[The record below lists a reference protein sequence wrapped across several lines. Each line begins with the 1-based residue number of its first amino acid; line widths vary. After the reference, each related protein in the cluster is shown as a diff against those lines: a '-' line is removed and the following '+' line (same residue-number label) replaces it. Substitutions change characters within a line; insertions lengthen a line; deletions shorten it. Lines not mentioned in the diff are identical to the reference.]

1 MATTIET
8 ALKRFASA
16 TMLMKIVVIN
26 IAVFL
31 VLNIISIVMIFAGE
45 ESGRFIVEQWVAMP
59 GNFGR
64 LARHAWTPLSYM
76 FSQIEPLHLIFN
88 MLWLYWF
95 GIVFQ
100 LLSTPK
106 RMIGLYLLGGLGGAA
121 LYLLAVNTIPYFAG
135 HGGLLIGSSASVIA
149 IVTATAIM
157 APDYRM
163 NLLFLGAVSLK
174 WIAIVTIGIDLLS
187 VTGSNAGGH
196 IAHLGGAA
204 VGAIFALGLKRGHDI
219 TAPLNSLIDAIVN
232 LFRRRPKVRIES
244 FTFYVFVFSCEIFR
258 TEIESGSRDDT
269 SQAHTFLCV
278 IFSCFD
284 SRILRVGYGMPGSPN
299 ERSSYR

>member
-174 WIAIVTIGIDLLS
+174 WIAIVTIGIDLVS

-232 LFRRRPKVRIES
+232 LFRRRPKVRPAR
-244 FTFYVFVFSCEIFR
+244 FR
-258 TEIESGSRDDT
+258 ASGAPSAPRPKAPSAASAADQAELDNILDKIKKSGYSSLTADERARLFDVSR
-269 SQAHTFLCV
+269 
-278 IFSCFD
+278 
-284 SRILRVGYGMPGSPN
+284 RIK
-299 ERSSYR
+299 

>member
-163 NLLFLGAVSLK
+163 SLLFLGAVSLK

-232 LFRRRPKVRIES
+232 LFRRRPKVRPAR
-244 FTFYVFVFSCEIFR
+244 FR
-258 TEIESGSRDDT
+258 ASGAPSAPRPKAPSAASAADQAELDNILDKIKKSGYSSLTADERARLFDVSR
-269 SQAHTFLCV
+269 
-278 IFSCFD
+278 
-284 SRILRVGYGMPGSPN
+284 RIK
-299 ERSSYR
+299 

>member
-121 LYLLAVNTIPYFAG
+121 LYLLTVNTIPYFAG

-232 LFRRRPKVRIES
+232 LFRRRPKVRPAR
-244 FTFYVFVFSCEIFR
+244 FR
-258 TEIESGSRDDT
+258 ASGAPSAPRPKAPSAASAADQAELDNILDKIKKSGYSSLTADERARLFDVSR
-269 SQAHTFLCV
+269 
-278 IFSCFD
+278 
-284 SRILRVGYGMPGSPN
+284 RIK
-299 ERSSYR
+299 

>member
-219 TAPLNSLIDAIVN
+219 TAPLNSLIDSIVN
-232 LFRRRPKVRIES
+232 LFRRRPKVRPAR
-244 FTFYVFVFSCEIFR
+244 FR
-258 TEIESGSRDDT
+258 ASGAPSAPRPKAPSAASAADQAELDKILDKIKKSGYSSLTADERARLFDVSR
-269 SQAHTFLCV
+269 
-278 IFSCFD
+278 
-284 SRILRVGYGMPGSPN
+284 RIK
-299 ERSSYR
+299 

>member
-31 VLNIISIVMIFAGE
+31 VLNIILIVMIFAGE

-232 LFRRRPKVRIES
+232 LFRRRPKVRPAR
-244 FTFYVFVFSCEIFR
+244 FR
-258 TEIESGSRDDT
+258 ASGAPSAPRPKAPSAASAADQAELDNILDKIKKSGYSSLTADERARLFDVSR
-269 SQAHTFLCV
+269 
-278 IFSCFD
+278 
-284 SRILRVGYGMPGSPN
+284 RIK
-299 ERSSYR
+299 

>member
-26 IAVFL
+26 VAVFL

-232 LFRRRPKVRIES
+232 LFRRRPKVHPARFRASAAPSAPRPKAPSAASAADQAELDKILDKIKKSGYSSLTADERARLFDVSRRIK
-244 FTFYVFVFSCEIFR
+244 
-258 TEIESGSRDDT
+258 
-269 SQAHTFLCV
+269 
-278 IFSCFD
+278 
-284 SRILRVGYGMPGSPN
+284 
-299 ERSSYR
+299 

>member
-26 IAVFL
+26 VAVFL

-121 LYLLAVNTIPYFAG
+121 LYLLAVNTIPYFTG

-232 LFRRRPKVRIES
+232 LFRRRPKVRPS
-244 FTFYVFVFSCEIFR
+244 RFR
-258 TEIESGSRDDT
+258 ASGAPSAPRPKVPSAASAADQAELDKILDKIKKSGYSSLTADERARLFDVSR
-269 SQAHTFLCV
+269 
-278 IFSCFD
+278 
-284 SRILRVGYGMPGSPN
+284 RIK
-299 ERSSYR
+299 

>member
-232 LFRRRPKVRIES
+232 LFRRRPKVRPAR
-244 FTFYVFVFSCEIFR
+244 FR
-258 TEIESGSRDDT
+258 ASGAPSAPRPKAPSAASAADQAELDKILDKIKKSGYSSLTADERARLFDVSR
-269 SQAHTFLCV
+269 
-278 IFSCFD
+278 
-284 SRILRVGYGMPGSPN
+284 RIK
-299 ERSSYR
+299 

>member
-26 IAVFL
+26 VAVFL

-121 LYLLAVNTIPYFAG
+121 LYLLAVNSLPYFAG

-232 LFRRRPKVRIES
+232 LFRRRPKVRPAR
-244 FTFYVFVFSCEIFR
+244 FR
-258 TEIESGSRDDT
+258 ASAAPSAPRPKAPSAASAADQAELDKILDKIKKSGYSSLTADERARLFDVSR
-269 SQAHTFLCV
+269 
-278 IFSCFD
+278 
-284 SRILRVGYGMPGSPN
+284 RIK
-299 ERSSYR
+299 

>member
-121 LYLLAVNTIPYFAG
+121 LYLLAVNTVPYFAG

-232 LFRRRPKVRIES
+232 LFRRRPKVRPS
-244 FTFYVFVFSCEIFR
+244 RFR
-258 TEIESGSRDDT
+258 TSGAPSAPRPKAPSAASAADQAELDKILDKIKKSGYSSLTADERARLFDVSR
-269 SQAHTFLCV
+269 
-278 IFSCFD
+278 
-284 SRILRVGYGMPGSPN
+284 RIK
-299 ERSSYR
+299 

>member
-204 VGAIFALGLKRGHDI
+204 VGAIFALGLKHGHDI
-219 TAPLNSLIDAIVN
+219 TAPLNSLIDVIVN
-232 LFRRRPKVRIES
+232 LFRRRPKVRPAR
-244 FTFYVFVFSCEIFR
+244 FR
-258 TEIESGSRDDT
+258 ASGAPSAPRPKAPSAASAADQAELDNILDKIKKSGYSSLTADERARLFDVSR
-269 SQAHTFLCV
+269 
-278 IFSCFD
+278 
-284 SRILRVGYGMPGSPN
+284 RIK
-299 ERSSYR
+299 

>member
-232 LFRRRPKVRIES
+232 LFRRRPKVRPS
-244 FTFYVFVFSCEIFR
+244 RFR
-258 TEIESGSRDDT
+258 TSGAPSAPRPKAPSAASAADQAELDKILDKIKKSGYSSLTADERARLFDVSR
-269 SQAHTFLCV
+269 
-278 IFSCFD
+278 
-284 SRILRVGYGMPGSPN
+284 RIK
-299 ERSSYR
+299 

>member
-59 GNFGR
+59 GSFGR

-232 LFRRRPKVRIES
+232 LFRRRPKVRPAR
-244 FTFYVFVFSCEIFR
+244 FR
-258 TEIESGSRDDT
+258 ASGAPSAPRPKAPSAASAADQAELDNILDKIKKSGYSSLTADERARLFDVSR
-269 SQAHTFLCV
+269 
-278 IFSCFD
+278 
-284 SRILRVGYGMPGSPN
+284 RIK
-299 ERSSYR
+299 

>member
-196 IAHLGGAA
+196 IAPLGGAA
-204 VGAIFALGLKRGHDI
+204 VGAIFARGLKRGHDI

-232 LFRRRPKVRIES
+232 LFRRRPKVRPAR
-244 FTFYVFVFSCEIFR
+244 FR
-258 TEIESGSRDDT
+258 ASGAPSAPRPKAPSAASAADQAELDNILDKIKKSGYSSLTADERARLFDVSR
-269 SQAHTFLCV
+269 
-278 IFSCFD
+278 
-284 SRILRVGYGMPGSPN
+284 RIK
-299 ERSSYR
+299 

>member
-232 LFRRRPKVRIES
+232 LFRRRPKVRPTRFKS
-244 FTFYVFVFSCEIFR
+244 
-258 TEIESGSRDDT
+258 SGASSAPRQKAPSAASAADQAELDKILDKIKKSGYSSLTADERARLFDVSR
-269 SQAHTFLCV
+269 
-278 IFSCFD
+278 
-284 SRILRVGYGMPGSPN
+284 RIK
-299 ERSSYR
+299 

>member
-45 ESGRFIVEQWVAMP
+45 ESGRFTVEQWVAMP

-232 LFRRRPKVRIES
+232 LFRRRPKVRPAR
-244 FTFYVFVFSCEIFR
+244 FR
-258 TEIESGSRDDT
+258 ASGAPSAPRPKAPSAASAADQAELDNILDKIKKSGYSSLTADERARLFDVSR
-269 SQAHTFLCV
+269 
-278 IFSCFD
+278 
-284 SRILRVGYGMPGSPN
+284 RIK
-299 ERSSYR
+299 

>member
-26 IAVFL
+26 VAVFL

-157 APDYRM
+157 APDYRI

-232 LFRRRPKVRIES
+232 LFRRRPKVRPARFKSSAAPSAPRPKAPSAASAADQAELDKILDK
-244 FTFYVFVFSCEIFR
+244 IKK
-258 TEIESGSRDDT
+258 SGYSSLTADERARLFDVSR
-269 SQAHTFLCV
+269 
-278 IFSCFD
+278 
-284 SRILRVGYGMPGSPN
+284 RIK
-299 ERSSYR
+299 

>member
-100 LLSTPK
+100 LMSTPK

-121 LYLLAVNTIPYFAG
+121 LYLLAVNTVPYFAG

-196 IAHLGGAA
+196 IAHLGGAV

-232 LFRRRPKVRIES
+232 LFRRRPKVRPAR
-244 FTFYVFVFSCEIFR
+244 FR
-258 TEIESGSRDDT
+258 ASGAPSAPRPKAPSAASAADQAELDNILDKIKKSGYSSLTADERARLFDVSR
-269 SQAHTFLCV
+269 
-278 IFSCFD
+278 
-284 SRILRVGYGMPGSPN
+284 RIK
-299 ERSSYR
+299 

>member
-196 IAHLGGAA
+196 IAHLGGTA

-232 LFRRRPKVRIES
+232 LFRRRPKVRPAR
-244 FTFYVFVFSCEIFR
+244 FR
-258 TEIESGSRDDT
+258 ASGAPSAPRPKAPSAASAADQAELDNILDKIKKSGYSSLTADERARLFDVSR
-269 SQAHTFLCV
+269 
-278 IFSCFD
+278 
-284 SRILRVGYGMPGSPN
+284 RIK
-299 ERSSYR
+299 

>member
-232 LFRRRPKVRIES
+232 LFRRRPKVRP
-244 FTFYVFVFSCEIFR
+244 TRFR
-258 TEIESGSRDDT
+258 ASGAPSAPRPKAPSAASAADQAELDNILDKIKKSGYSSLTADERARLFDVSR
-269 SQAHTFLCV
+269 
-278 IFSCFD
+278 
-284 SRILRVGYGMPGSPN
+284 RIK
-299 ERSSYR
+299 

>member
-64 LARHAWTPLSYM
+64 LARHAWTSLSYM

-232 LFRRRPKVRIES
+232 LFRRRPKVRPAR
-244 FTFYVFVFSCEIFR
+244 FR
-258 TEIESGSRDDT
+258 ASGAPSAPRPKAPSAASAADQAELDKILDKIKKSGYSSLTADERARLFDVSR
-269 SQAHTFLCV
+269 
-278 IFSCFD
+278 
-284 SRILRVGYGMPGSPN
+284 RIK
-299 ERSSYR
+299 

>member
-76 FSQIEPLHLIFN
+76 FCQIEPLHLIFN
-88 MLWLYWF
+88 ILWLYWF

-106 RMIGLYLLGGLGGAA
+106 RMIGLCSEVSEARRSIFSQS
-121 LYLLAVNTIPYFAG
+121 TPSPI
-135 HGGLLIGSSASVIA
+135 SQ
-149 IVTATAIM
+149 ATADFSSVL
-157 APDYRM
+157 AP
-163 NLLFLGAVSLK
+163 
-174 WIAIVTIGIDLLS
+174 
-187 VTGSNAGGH
+187 
-196 IAHLGGAA
+196 
-204 VGAIFALGLKRGHDI
+204 
-219 TAPLNSLIDAIVN
+219 
-232 LFRRRPKVRIES
+232 
-244 FTFYVFVFSCEIFR
+244 
-258 TEIESGSRDDT
+258 
-269 SQAHTFLCV
+269 
-278 IFSCFD
+278 
-284 SRILRVGYGMPGSPN
+284 
-299 ERSSYR
+299 RS

>member
-76 FSQIEPLHLIFN
+76 FSQMEPLHLIFN

-204 VGAIFALGLKRGHDI
+204 VGAIFALELKRGHDI
-219 TAPLNSLIDAIVN
+219 TVPLNSLIDAIVN
-232 LFRRRPKVRIES
+232 LFRRRPKVRPAR
-244 FTFYVFVFSCEIFR
+244 FR
-258 TEIESGSRDDT
+258 ASAAPSAPRPKAPSAASAADQAELDKILDKIKKSGYSSLTADERARLFDVSR
-269 SQAHTFLCV
+269 
-278 IFSCFD
+278 
-284 SRILRVGYGMPGSPN
+284 RIK
-299 ERSSYR
+299 

>member
-100 LLSTPK
+100 LMSTPK

-121 LYLLAVNTIPYFAG
+121 LYLLAVNTVPYFAG

-163 NLLFLGAVSLK
+163 NLPFLGAVSLK

-232 LFRRRPKVRIES
+232 LFRRRPKVRPAR
-244 FTFYVFVFSCEIFR
+244 FR
-258 TEIESGSRDDT
+258 ASGAPSAPRPKAPSAASAADQAELDNILDKIKKSGYSSLTADERARLFDVSR
-269 SQAHTFLCV
+269 
-278 IFSCFD
+278 
-284 SRILRVGYGMPGSPN
+284 RIK
-299 ERSSYR
+299 

>member
-26 IAVFL
+26 ITVFL

-232 LFRRRPKVRIES
+232 LFRRRPKVRPAR
-244 FTFYVFVFSCEIFR
+244 FR
-258 TEIESGSRDDT
+258 ASGAPSAPRPKAPSAASAADQAELDNILDKIKKSGYSSLTADERARLFDVSR
-269 SQAHTFLCV
+269 
-278 IFSCFD
+278 
-284 SRILRVGYGMPGSPN
+284 RIK
-299 ERSSYR
+299 

>member
-121 LYLLAVNTIPYFAG
+121 LYLLAVNAIPYFAG

-232 LFRRRPKVRIES
+232 LFRRRPKVRPAR
-244 FTFYVFVFSCEIFR
+244 FR
-258 TEIESGSRDDT
+258 ASGAPSAPRPKAPSAASAADQAELDNILDKIKKSGYSSLTADERARLFDVSR
-269 SQAHTFLCV
+269 
-278 IFSCFD
+278 
-284 SRILRVGYGMPGSPN
+284 RIK
-299 ERSSYR
+299 

>member
-26 IAVFL
+26 VAVFL

-59 GNFGR
+59 GNFVR

-232 LFRRRPKVRIES
+232 LFRRRPKVRPAR
-244 FTFYVFVFSCEIFR
+244 FR
-258 TEIESGSRDDT
+258 ASAAPSAPRPKAPSAASAADQAELDKILDKIKKSGYSSLTADERARLFDVSR
-269 SQAHTFLCV
+269 
-278 IFSCFD
+278 
-284 SRILRVGYGMPGSPN
+284 RIK
-299 ERSSYR
+299 

>member
-157 APDYRM
+157 TPDYRM

-232 LFRRRPKVRIES
+232 LFRRRPKVRPAR
-244 FTFYVFVFSCEIFR
+244 FR
-258 TEIESGSRDDT
+258 ASGAPSAPRPKAPSAASAADQAELDKILDKIKKSGYSSLTADERARLFDVSR
-269 SQAHTFLCV
+269 
-278 IFSCFD
+278 
-284 SRILRVGYGMPGSPN
+284 RIK
-299 ERSSYR
+299 

>member
-31 VLNIISIVMIFAGE
+31 ALNIISIVMIFAGE

-100 LLSTPK
+100 LMSTPK

-232 LFRRRPKVRIES
+232 LFRRRPKVRPAR
-244 FTFYVFVFSCEIFR
+244 FR
-258 TEIESGSRDDT
+258 ASGAPSAPRPKAPSAASAADQAELDNILDKIKKSGYSSLTADERARLFDVSR
-269 SQAHTFLCV
+269 
-278 IFSCFD
+278 
-284 SRILRVGYGMPGSPN
+284 RIK
-299 ERSSYR
+299 

>member
-26 IAVFL
+26 VAVFL

-45 ESGRFIVEQWVAMP
+45 EAGRFIVEQWVAMP

-219 TAPLNSLIDAIVN
+219 TAPLNSLINAIVN
-232 LFRRRPKVRIES
+232 LFSRRPKVRPAR
-244 FTFYVFVFSCEIFR
+244 FR
-258 TEIESGSRDDT
+258 ASGAPSAPRPKAPSAASAADQAELDKILDKIKKSGYSSLTADERARLFDVSR
-269 SQAHTFLCV
+269 
-278 IFSCFD
+278 
-284 SRILRVGYGMPGSPN
+284 RIK
-299 ERSSYR
+299 

>member
-26 IAVFL
+26 VAVFL

-45 ESGRFIVEQWVAMP
+45 ESGRFLVEQWVAMP

-106 RMIGLYLLGGLGGAA
+106 RMIGLYLLGGFGGAA

-232 LFRRRPKVRIES
+232 LFRRRPKVRPAR
-244 FTFYVFVFSCEIFR
+244 FR
-258 TEIESGSRDDT
+258 ASAAPSAPRPKAPSAASAADQAELDKILDKIKKSGYSSLTADERARLFDVSR
-269 SQAHTFLCV
+269 
-278 IFSCFD
+278 
-284 SRILRVGYGMPGSPN
+284 RIK
-299 ERSSYR
+299 

>member
-26 IAVFL
+26 VAVFL

-232 LFRRRPKVRIES
+232 LFRRRPKVRPAR
-244 FTFYVFVFSCEIFR
+244 FR
-258 TEIESGSRDDT
+258 ASGAPSAPRPKAPSAASAADQAELDNILDKIKKSGYSSLTADERARLFDVSR
-269 SQAHTFLCV
+269 
-278 IFSCFD
+278 
-284 SRILRVGYGMPGSPN
+284 RIK
-299 ERSSYR
+299 

>member
-232 LFRRRPKVRIES
+232 LFRRRPKVRPA
-244 FTFYVFVFSCEIFR
+244 CFR
-258 TEIESGSRDDT
+258 ASGAPSAPRPKAPSAASAADQAELDNILDKIKKSGYSSLTADERARLFDVSR
-269 SQAHTFLCV
+269 
-278 IFSCFD
+278 
-284 SRILRVGYGMPGSPN
+284 RIK
-299 ERSSYR
+299 

>member
-26 IAVFL
+26 VAVFL

-174 WIAIVTIGIDLLS
+174 WIAIATIGIDLLS

-232 LFRRRPKVRIES
+232 LFRRRPKVRPAR
-244 FTFYVFVFSCEIFR
+244 FR
-258 TEIESGSRDDT
+258 ASGAPSAPRPKAPSAASAADQAELDKILDKIKKSGYSSLTADERARLFDVSR
-269 SQAHTFLCV
+269 
-278 IFSCFD
+278 
-284 SRILRVGYGMPGSPN
+284 RIK
-299 ERSSYR
+299 

>member
-174 WIAIVTIGIDLLS
+174 WIAIATIGIDLLS

-232 LFRRRPKVRIES
+232 LFRRRPKVRPARFKS
-244 FTFYVFVFSCEIFR
+244 
-258 TEIESGSRDDT
+258 SGAPSAPRPKAPSAASAADQAELDKILDKIKKSGYSSLTADERARLFDVSR
-269 SQAHTFLCV
+269 
-278 IFSCFD
+278 
-284 SRILRVGYGMPGSPN
+284 RIK
-299 ERSSYR
+299 

>member
-106 RMIGLYLLGGLGGAA
+106 RMIVLYLLGGLGGAA

-232 LFRRRPKVRIES
+232 LFRRRPKVRPAR
-244 FTFYVFVFSCEIFR
+244 FR
-258 TEIESGSRDDT
+258 ASGAPSAPRPKAPSAASAADQAELDNILDKIKKSGYSSLTADERARLFDVSR
-269 SQAHTFLCV
+269 
-278 IFSCFD
+278 
-284 SRILRVGYGMPGSPN
+284 RIK
-299 ERSSYR
+299 

>member
-121 LYLLAVNTIPYFAG
+121 LYLLAVNSLPYFAG

-232 LFRRRPKVRIES
+232 LFRRRPKVRPAR
-244 FTFYVFVFSCEIFR
+244 FR
-258 TEIESGSRDDT
+258 ASGAPSAPRPKAPSAASAADQAELDNILDKIKKSGYSSLTADERARLFDVSR
-269 SQAHTFLCV
+269 
-278 IFSCFD
+278 
-284 SRILRVGYGMPGSPN
+284 RIK
-299 ERSSYR
+299 

>member
-26 IAVFL
+26 VAVFL

-121 LYLLAVNTIPYFAG
+121 LYLLAVNSLPYFAG

-219 TAPLNSLIDAIVN
+219 TAPLNSLINAIVN
-232 LFRRRPKVRIES
+232 LFSRRPKVRPAR
-244 FTFYVFVFSCEIFR
+244 FR
-258 TEIESGSRDDT
+258 ASGAPSAPRPKAPSAASAADQAELDKILDKIKKSGYSSLTADERARLFDVSR
-269 SQAHTFLCV
+269 
-278 IFSCFD
+278 
-284 SRILRVGYGMPGSPN
+284 RIK
-299 ERSSYR
+299 

>member
-232 LFRRRPKVRIES
+232 LFSRRPKVRPAR
-244 FTFYVFVFSCEIFR
+244 FR
-258 TEIESGSRDDT
+258 ASGAPSAPRHKAPSAASAADQAELDKILDKIKKSGYSSLTADERARLFDVSR
-269 SQAHTFLCV
+269 
-278 IFSCFD
+278 
-284 SRILRVGYGMPGSPN
+284 RIK
-299 ERSSYR
+299 

>member
-76 FSQIEPLHLIFN
+76 FCQIEPLHLIFN
-88 MLWLYWF
+88 ILWLYWF

-174 WIAIVTIGIDLLS
+174 WIAIATIGIDLLS

-232 LFRRRPKVRIES
+232 LFRRRPKVRPAR
-244 FTFYVFVFSCEIFR
+244 FR
-258 TEIESGSRDDT
+258 ASGAPSAPRPKAPSAASAADQAELDNILDKIKKSGYSSLTADERARLFDVSR
-269 SQAHTFLCV
+269 
-278 IFSCFD
+278 
-284 SRILRVGYGMPGSPN
+284 RIK
-299 ERSSYR
+299 